1 MTSRIVSLLYL
12 LVLTT
17 ARLSVSQLIQDEDRE
32 FLLDLHNDAR
42 DNVDPIAT
50 NMEKMVS
57 CMLATVYRQFSAGK
71 NETPERENES

>member
-1 MTSRIVSLLYL
+1 MISGIVPVLCL

-17 ARLSVSQLIQDEDRE
+17 ARLSVSQLTDEDKQ
-32 FLLDLHNDAR
+32 FILDFHNDAR

-57 CMLATVYRQFSAGK
+57 CSAG
-71 NETPERENES
+71 